1 MITAQDLV
9 AAAKSKIQEVTLDQA
24 DSALANAAFILDVR
38 EPEEYAAGHLA
49 NSINIPRGL
58 LEFKLA
64 AMPEI
69 EADSKVVIYCKPSG
83 RSALAALTMKE
94 MSYNNISS
102 IEGGFDAWLA
112 ADKAVV
118 TPVTPIDD
126 LSFD

>member
-69 EADSKVVIYCKPSG
+69 EADSKVVIYCKTSG

-102 IEGGFDAWLA
+102 IEGGSDAWLA

>member
-9 AAAKSKIQEVTLDQA
+9 AAAKSKIQEVTLYQSY
-24 DSALANAAFILDVR
+24 SAFANAAFILDVR

-49 NSINIPRGL
+49 NSIIIPRGL

-69 EADSKVVIYCKPSG
+69 EADSKVVIYCKTSG

>member
-49 NSINIPRGL
+49 NSINIARGL
-58 LEFKLA
+58 LGFKLA

-69 EADSKVVIYCKPSG
+69 EADSKVVIYCKTSG